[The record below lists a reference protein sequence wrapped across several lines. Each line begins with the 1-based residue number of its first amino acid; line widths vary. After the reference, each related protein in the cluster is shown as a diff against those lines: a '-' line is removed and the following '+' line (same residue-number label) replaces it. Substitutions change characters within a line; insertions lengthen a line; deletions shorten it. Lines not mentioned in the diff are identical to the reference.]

1 MAKSVPH
8 DAKLCRLKLESFYL
22 CINCK
27 IFWSSLEY
35 IYMYIPLTTVNT
47 SSFRLYKLKAIYV
60 WHRNNRLQQYR
71 WVEIPREL
79 KPCACTT
86 DRQVKVRL
94 IWISLDLIKNI
105 ITEYCKYKWSG
116 PELIVL
122 YLTIQ
127 IICLYKWYRGT
138 VICIHCFGCILWHC

>member
-8 DAKLCRLKLESFYL
+8 DAKLSRLKLESFCVLTVKYSDPL
-22 CINCK
+22 LNI
-27 IFWSSLEY
+27 Y

-47 SSFRLYKLKAIYV
+47 SSFRLKAIYV

-122 YLTIQ
+122 YWTIQ

-138 VICIHCFGCILWHC
+138 VICTHCFGCILWHC